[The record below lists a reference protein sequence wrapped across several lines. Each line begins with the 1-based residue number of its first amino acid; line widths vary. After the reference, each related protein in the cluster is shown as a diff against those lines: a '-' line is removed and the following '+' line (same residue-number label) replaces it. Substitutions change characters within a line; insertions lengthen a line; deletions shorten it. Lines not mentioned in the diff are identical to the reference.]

1 MDFDLSNRRAVVT
14 GGSAGIG
21 AATVRAL
28 ANMGAVVEFC
38 GRTES
43 KVATTS
49 SYVPTGSGSIKGH
62 VADMSEKASITAS

>member
-28 ANMGAVVEFC
+28 ANLGAAVEFC

-43 KVATTS
+43 KVDATS

-62 VADMSEKASITAS
+62 VAAPG

>member
-28 ANMGAVVEFC
+28 ANLGAAVEFC

-43 KVATTS
+43 KVDATS
-49 SYVPTGSGSIKGH
+49 SYVPTGSGSIKAMWLIWVKKH
-62 VADMSEKASITAS
+62 LRVLF